1 MTTSNQRRTHLLI
14 TLSAKLAF
22 ALHTSS
28 VTSFISALTPSPL
41 PLPSWRTG
49 SLKYQSQLI
58 SVSEFSAI
66 KKNYS
71 RRPYAPNYRTFTQQ
85 SKLQLVNN
93 SNSNRGSD
101 TNKSSNPA
109 PTRKANVR
117 LTQTNEIYA
126 SNQLS
131 PLDAFLLNLT
141 SDRTSLLLGSLGI
154 LILFVNRFVSFP
166 DPGLENGGI
175 AVDAGSFS
183 VWEASRS
190 RVDLLGV
197 FAAGSVLLNGIT
209 KLDVTS
215 VEAERVV
222 LEGIRLEGVFWNE
235 GEMQKV
241 VSGEENENESIA
253 FRSTVE
259 WALSSFVKCSPAQTA
274 VLLTTTTNNH
284 WTPLAMAG
292 VAPSNPTQRISIP
305 SNVVSSTP
313 ILDRMLSSRQKAG
326 NIQGG
331 TVAGSKVSSS
341 SKERIGSESYL
352 PTLQALP
359 GRVEFTYL
367 PGNAQ
372 EALVLPVLVNHE
384 SDEGDDKR
392 QFAIVLGG
400 DKAKSFSPRDVAWCR
415 EIAAWIGESVMEH

>member
-1 MTTSNQRRTHLLI
+1 MTSANQRRTHFLI
-14 TLSAKLAF
+14 VTLSTKF
-22 ALHTSS
+22 ALALHGLS
-28 VTSFISALTPSPL
+28 VASFISTLTPSTSPS
-41 PLPSWRTG
+41 PSPSWRTSG
-49 SLKYQSQLI
+49 SLKYQRQL
-58 SVSEFSAI
+58 SAI
-66 KKNYS
+66 EYAFS
-71 RRPYAPNYRTFTQQ
+71 SCLYAPKHRTFTRQ

-93 SNSNRGSD
+93 SNSNQEND
-101 TNKSSNPA
+101 TIEKSNFA

-117 LTQTNEIYA
+117 LTQINEIYA

-131 PLDAFLLNLT
+131 PFDAFLLNLT

-154 LILFVNRFVSFP
+154 FILFVNRLVSFP
-166 DPGLENGGI
+166 DPSLEIGGN

-215 VEAERVV
+215 VEAERVP
-222 LEGIRLEGVFWNE
+222 LEGVRLEGVFWNE

-241 VSGEENENESIA
+241 ESEGGNENESVT
-253 FRSTVE
+253 FKVTVE
-259 WALSSFVKCSPAQTA
+259 WALSSFLKCSPAQTA
-274 VLLTTTTNNH
+274 VLLTTTRNNI
-284 WTPLAMAG
+284 WIPLAMAG
-292 VAPSNPTQRISIP
+292 VVPSNPNQRTSIP
-305 SNVVSSTP
+305 SSIVSSTP

-331 TVAGSKVSSS
+331 TVAGSKPSSS
-341 SKERIGSESYL
+341 SKNRMGNESYL

-372 EALVLPVLVNHE
+372 EALVLPVLVNH
-384 SDEGDDKR
+384 DNDDGDDKR

-400 DKAKSFSPRDVAWCR
+400 DKAKSFSPRDISWCR
-415 EIAAWIGESVMEH
+415 EIAAWIGDSVMEN